1 MNWRQLSVRTQYDAE
16 RSRSKGHR
24 MDPHGIGTEEL
35 RAQVA
40 ELIGS
45 EPEAVPI
52 DANLFEL
59 GLESIVLMRLVG
71 RFRQQG
77 RAVTFADLAAQPT
90 VSAWSE
96 LVGAAIEPV
105 PAATART
112 PEPNRPDIGSFD
124 LAVLQHAYW
133 IGRSAEQRYGGVAP
147 HLYTEFD
154 GRAVDPERLRA
165 ALDAGARRHDMLRAR
180 ITDDGQQ
187 VIESNPGW
195 RGLTVHDLRSECDAV
210 VELERTRQR
219 LTHQMLDIEAGEVFS
234 ADLSLLPGGRTRLH
248 LDVDMIAGDAVS
260 FRILVADLARAYD
273 GQALPAVDY
282 SYARYLADRPQDR
295 REARAQAE
303 RYWTDRLDSLPGA
316 PTLPLVERDSGSP
329 SATRRAFHLDSQHY
343 SLLQSRARAQ
353 GVTPVVAVAAAF
365 AEVVGAWSVEQRFLL
380 NVPMFDRAP
389 THPAVGELVGDFSS
403 SVMLDVDLRESLS
416 FAERSRRLRAR
427 LHEDASHVDYSG
439 VEVLRDLGRRRGQP
453 VLAPVVFT
461 SALGL
466 GELFDARARE
476 VFGDPVWII
485 SQGPQVVLDAQ
496 ITELDGGVLVNWDI
510 RENEFLP
517 GVPEAMF
524 DAFEMLVRAL
534 VVDGDS
540 VWSEPIGQLVP
551 PRQLAPRTPAAEVP
565 RIDALSTAGNQTL
578 HRAFF
583 DRASRNPDAVAL
595 VWGDGESMTY
605 GDLRDRAMRVAAAL
619 TDRDVAVGDTVGVT
633 LPKGPDQVA
642 AILGVLAAGGVY
654 VPIGV
659 DQPASRAALI
669 ARKAG
674 FAVTIGGSG
683 DDGLTVSDAVL
694 TEPMP
699 VPHLGPDTAP
709 AYMIFTSG
717 STGEPKGVVV
727 SHRAAMNTI
736 GDLVQRFSLDE
747 HYRPLC
753 LSELDFDLC
762 TFDLFSVFEAGGT
775 AVLIEEHERKDPQR
789 WVALIRAHRVT
800 VISCVPPLLDMILST
815 GEDLG
820 DSLEVV
826 MLGGDKVGLDLY
838 RRMNAAVPGCRFA
851 GLGGAT
857 ETAIHNSICEVV
869 EVDPHWRTVP
879 FGLPLRSMALRV
891 VDARGHQVPDWVPG
905 ELWVAGTGLADGY
918 LDDPERT
925 NERFVE
931 ADGYR
936 WYRTGDLVRYGTDSM
951 VEFIA
956 RVDNQIKINGFR
968 IELGEIESLLAG
980 DPEVVAAA
988 AVVDRSGSAAVMA
1001 AVVLGDSAADPDQSV
1016 AGITGRVAD
1025 RLPAHMV
1032 PDRIVALRTLP
1043 LTVNGKIDSAAIAQQ
1058 CRAVGDSE
1066 RAGARVAP
1074 RTRLEGALA
1083 LIWQSVLGAEEVGV
1097 TDTLFALGG
1106 DSVLATTI
1114 VARIRAAFDITSVTV
1129 RMLFAAPTVSGLA
1142 ESMIAAEGN
1151 GELLEA
1157 TAEIYVSIESM
1168 SEDQLV
1174 AALDHQHTP

>member
-1 MNWRQLSVRTQYDAE
+1 
-16 RSRSKGHR
+16 

-40 ELIGS
+40 ELIGT
-45 EPEAVPI
+45 EPEAVSL

-71 RFRQQG
+71 RFRKQG
-77 RAVTFADLAAQPT
+77 RAVTFADLAARPT

-96 LVGAAIEPV
+96 LVGAAIEPA
-105 PAATART
+105 PGLTART
-112 PEPNRPDIGSFD
+112 SESSRLDTGSFD
-124 LAVLQHAYW
+124 LAVLQHSYW
-133 IGRSAEQRYGGVAP
+133 IGRSAEQRFGGVAP

-154 GRAVDPERLRA
+154 GEGVDPDRLRD
-165 ALDAGARRHDMLRAR
+165 ALDGVARRHDMLRAR
-180 ITDDGQQ
+180 ITDNGQQ
-187 VIESNPGW
+187 VIESTPGW
-195 RGLTVHDLRSECDAV
+195 RGLTVHDLRRADDAAA
-210 VELERTRQR
+210 ELERTRQR
-219 LTHQMLDIEAGEVFS
+219 LTHHMLDIEAGEVFS
-234 ADLSLLPGGRTRLH
+234 ADLSLLPDGRTRLH
-248 LDVDMIAGDAVS
+248 LDMDMIAGDAVS
-260 FRILVADLARAYD
+260 FRILVADLAQAYD
-273 GQALPAVDY
+273 GRSLPAIDY
-282 SYARYLADRPQDR
+282 SYERYLTDRPEDR
-295 REARAQAE
+295 RNARAQAE
-303 RYWTDRLDSLPGA
+303 RYWSDRLDSLPGA
-316 PTLPLVERDSGSP
+316 PTLPLLERDSGSP
-329 SATRRAFHLDSQHY
+329 VATRWAFHLDSQAY
-343 SLLQSRARAQ
+343 SHLQSQARAH
-353 GVTPVVAVAAAF
+353 GVTPAVTVAAAF
-365 AEVVGAWSVEQRFLL
+365 AEVVGAWSREQRFIL

-389 THPAVGELVGDFSS
+389 THPAVGQLVGDFSS
-403 SVMLDVDLRESLS
+403 SVMLDVDLSENLS
-416 FAERSRRLRAR
+416 FAERSRQLRAR

-439 VEVLRDLGRRRGQP
+439 VEVLRDLGRRRGEP

-466 GELFDARARE
+466 GELFDGRARE
-476 VFGDPVWII
+476 VFGDPVWIM

-524 DAFEMLVRAL
+524 DAFETLVRSI
-534 VVDGDS
+534 VVDDA
-540 VWSEPIGQLVP
+540 VWRKPVG
-551 PRQLAPRTPAAEVP
+551 QLAPSRQLLSRTPAADVP
-565 RIDALSTAGNQTL
+565 RTDASPTVGTRTL

-583 DRASRNPDAVAL
+583 DRAAGTPDAIAL
-595 VWGDGESMTY
+595 EWGDDESMTY
-605 GDLRDRAMRVAAAL
+605 SELCDRALRVAAAL
-619 TDRDVAVGDTVGVT
+619 TDRGVAVGDTVGVT
-633 LPKGPDQVA
+633 LPKGPDQVTA
-642 AILGVLAAGGVY
+642 VLGVLAAGGVY

-669 ARKAG
+669 AGKAG

-683 DDGLTVSDAVL
+683 DDGLAVADAVL
-694 TEPMP
+694 GEALPA
-699 VPHLGPDTAP
+699 PHLGPDTAP

-736 GDLVQRFSLDE
+736 SDLIGRFELDE
-747 HYRPLC
+747 GYRPLC

-762 TFDLFSVFEAGGT
+762 TFDLFSVFAAGGT

-789 WVALIRAHRVT
+789 WAALIRAHRVT

-820 DSLEVV
+820 GSLEVV
-826 MLGGDKVGLDLY
+826 MLGGDKVGIDLY
-838 RRMNAAVPGCRFA
+838 RRQTAAVPGCRFA

-869 EVDPHWRTVP
+869 DVDPNWRTVP
-879 FGLPLRSMALRV
+879 FGVPLGCMALRV

-905 ELWVAGTGLADGY
+905 ELWVAGVGLADGY
-918 LDDPERT
+918 LGDPERT
-925 NERFVE
+925 NERFVD

-936 WYRTGDLVRYGTDSM
+936 WYRTGDLVRYGTGSM
-951 VEFIA
+951 VEFLG

-968 IELGEIESLLAG
+968 IELGEIESVLCDDA
-980 DPEVVAAA
+980 EVASAAS
-988 AVVDRSGSAAVMA
+988 VVDRAGAAVVMA
-1001 AVVLGDSAADPDQSV
+1001 AVVLADRDADPDETV
-1016 AGITGRVAD
+1016 AGIIARAAE

-1032 PDRIVALRTLP
+1032 PERTVALRALP
-1043 LTVNGKIDSAAIAQQ
+1043 LTVNGKIDSAAIVEQ
-1058 CRAVGDSE
+1058 CRAAGNTE
-1066 RAGARVAP
+1066 RVQARVAP
-1074 RTRLEGALA
+1074 RTHLERALA
-1083 LIWQSVLGAEEVGV
+1083 SIWQTVLGVDEIGV

-1114 VARIRAAFDITSVTV
+1114 VARTRAAFDITYVTV

-1142 ESMIAAEGN
+1142 ESMIVAAGDT
-1151 GELLEA
+1151 ELLEA

-1168 SEDQLV
+1168 SEDQLL
-1174 AALDHQHTP
+1174 AALDQQHTP

>member
-1 MNWRQLSVRTQYDAE
+1 
-16 RSRSKGHR
+16 
-24 MDPHGIGTEEL
+24 MDPHGIGTDEL

-45 EPEAVPI
+45 EPEAVPV

-71 RFRQQG
+71 RFRKQG
-77 RAVTFADLAAQPT
+77 RAVTFADLAARPT

-105 PAATART
+105 PAPIART
-112 PEPNRPDIGSFD
+112 PESNRPDTGSFD

-133 IGRSAEQRYGGVAP
+133 IGRSAEQRFGGVAP

-154 GRAVDPERLRA
+154 GEGVDPDRLRN
-165 ALDAGARRHDMLRAR
+165 ALDAVARRHDMLRAR
-180 ITDDGQQ
+180 ITDNGQQ
-187 VIESNPGW
+187 VIESTPGW
-195 RGLTVHDLRSECDAV
+195 RGLTVHDLRSADDAAA
-210 VELERTRQR
+210 ELERTRQR
-219 LTHQMLDIEAGEVFS
+219 LTHHMLDIEAGEVFS
-234 ADLSLLPGGRTRLH
+234 ADLSLLPDGRTRLH
-248 LDVDMIAGDAVS
+248 LDMDMIAGDAVS
-260 FRILVADLARAYD
+260 FRILVADLAQAYD
-273 GQALPAVDY
+273 GRALPTIDY
-282 SYARYLADRPQDR
+282 SYERYLTDRPDDR
-295 REARAQAE
+295 RNAREQAE
-303 RYWTDRLDSLPGA
+303 KYWSNRLDSLPGA
-316 PTLPLVERDSGSP
+316 PTLPLLERDSGSP
-329 SATRRAFHLDSQHY
+329 VATRRAFHLDSHAY
-343 SLLQSRARAQ
+343 SQLQSQARAH
-353 GVTPVVAVAAAF
+353 GVTPAVAVASAF
-365 AEVVGAWSVEQRFLL
+365 AEVVGAWSREQRFLL

-389 THPAVGELVGDFSS
+389 THPAVGALIGDFSS
-403 SVMLDVDLRESLS
+403 SVMLDVDLSEDLS
-416 FAERSRRLRAR
+416 FAERSRQLRAR

-439 VEVLRDLGRRRGQP
+439 VEVLRDLGRRRGEP

-466 GELFDARARE
+466 GELFDGRARE
-476 VFGDPVWII
+476 VFGDPVWIM

-524 DAFEMLVRAL
+524 DAFESLVRGL
-534 VVDGDS
+534 VDEDA
-540 VWSEPIGQLVP
+540 VWTKPVG
-551 PRQLAPRTPAAEVP
+551 QLAPSRQLLLRTPAADVP
-565 RIDALSTAGNQTL
+565 RTDAVPAAGTETL

-583 DRASRNPDAVAL
+583 DRAARRPDAIAL
-595 VWGDGESMTY
+595 EWGENESMTY
-605 GDLRDRAMRVAAAL
+605 GELCDRALRVAATL
-619 TDRDVAVGDTVGVT
+619 TDRGVTVGDTVGVT
-633 LPKGPDQVA
+633 LPKGPDQVTA
-642 AILGVLAAGGVY
+642 VLGVLAAGGVY

-669 ARKAG
+669 AGKAD

-683 DDGLTVSDAVL
+683 DDGLTVAGGGACGMTILDAVL
-694 TEPMP
+694 GEPLP
-699 VPHLGPDTAP
+699 APHLGPDTAP

-736 GDLVQRFSLDE
+736 SDLIGRFELDE
-747 HYRPLC
+747 SYRPLC

-762 TFDLFSVFEAGGT
+762 TFDLFSVFAAGGT

-789 WVALIRAHRVT
+789 WVTLIRAHRVT

-820 DSLEVV
+820 RSLEVV
-826 MLGGDKVGLDLY
+826 MLGGDKVGIDLY
-838 RRMNAAVPGCRFA
+838 RRLTAAVPGCRFA

-869 EVDPHWRTVP
+869 DVDPNWRTVP
-879 FGLPLRSMALRV
+879 FGVPLGSTALRV

-918 LDDPERT
+918 LGDPERT

-951 VEFIA
+951 VEFIG

-968 IELGEIESLLAG
+968 IELGEIEAVLSS
-980 DPEVVAAA
+980 DPVVVAAA
-988 AVVDRSGSAAVMA
+988 AVVDRSGTAAVMA
-1001 AVVLGDSAADPDQSV
+1001 AVVLGDSDADPDETV
-1016 AGITGRVAD
+1016 AGITARVAD

-1032 PDRIVALRTLP
+1032 PDRMVALRTLP
-1043 LTVNGKIDSAAIAQQ
+1043 LTVNGKIDSAAIVQL
-1058 CRAVGDSE
+1058 CRAAGDTE
-1066 RAGARVAP
+1066 RASARVAP
-1074 RTRLEGALA
+1074 RSRLEGALA

-1114 VARIRAAFDITSVTV
+1114 VARTRTAFDITSVTV
-1129 RMLFAAPTVSGLA
+1129 RMLFTAPTVSGLA
-1142 ESMIAAEGN
+1142 KSMIAAEGDA
-1151 GELLEA
+1151 ELLEA
-1157 TAEIYVSIESM
+1157 TAELYVSIESM
-1168 SEDQLV
+1168 SEDQLL
-1174 AALDHQHTP
+1174 AALDHQHSP

>member
-1 MNWRQLSVRTQYDAE
+1 
-16 RSRSKGHR
+16 
-24 MDPHGIGTEEL
+24 MDPHGIGTDEM

-45 EPEAVPI
+45 EPEAVPV

-71 RFRQQG
+71 RFRKQG
-77 RAVTFADLAAQPT
+77 KAVTFADLAARPT

-105 PAATART
+105 PAPIART
-112 PEPNRPDIGSFD
+112 PESNRPDIGSFD

-133 IGRSAEQRYGGVAP
+133 IGRSAEQRFGGVAP

-154 GRAVDPERLRA
+154 GEGVDPDRLRN
-165 ALDAGARRHDMLRAR
+165 ALDAVARRHDMLRAR
-180 ITDDGQQ
+180 ITDNGQQ
-187 VIESNPGW
+187 VIESTPGW
-195 RGLTVHDLRSECDAV
+195 RGLTVHDLRSADDAAA
-210 VELERTRQR
+210 ELERTRQR
-219 LTHQMLDIEAGEVFS
+219 LTHHMLDIEAGEVFS
-234 ADLSLLPGGRTRLH
+234 ADLSLLPDGRTRLH
-248 LDVDMIAGDAVS
+248 LDMDMIAGDAVS
-260 FRILVADLARAYD
+260 FRILVADLAQAYD
-273 GQALPAVDY
+273 GRALPTIDY
-282 SYARYLADRPQDR
+282 SYERYVTDRPDDR
-295 REARAQAE
+295 RNAREQAE
-303 RYWTDRLDSLPGA
+303 KYWSNRLDSLPGA
-316 PTLPLVERDSGSP
+316 PTLPLLERDSGSP
-329 SATRRAFHLDSQHY
+329 VATRRAFHLDSHAY
-343 SLLQSRARAQ
+343 SQLQSQARAH
-353 GVTPVVAVAAAF
+353 GVTPAVAVAAAF
-365 AEVVGAWSVEQRFLL
+365 AEVVGAWSREQRFLL

-389 THPAVGELVGDFSS
+389 THPAVGALIGDFSS
-403 SVMLDVDLRESLS
+403 SVMLDVDLSESLS
-416 FAERSRRLRAR
+416 FAERSRQLRAR

-439 VEVLRDLGRRRGQP
+439 VEVLRDLGRRSGEP

-476 VFGDPVWII
+476 VFGDPVWIM

-524 DAFEMLVRAL
+524 DAFESLVRGL
-534 VVDGDS
+534 VGDGDT
-540 VWSEPIGQLVP
+540 VWSEPVGQLVP
-551 PRQLAPRTPAAEVP
+551 LRQLVSRTPAADVP
-565 RIDALSTAGNQTL
+565 RTDALPTAGDETL

-583 DRASRNPDAVAL
+583 DRASQNPDAVAL
-595 VWGDGESMTY
+595 EWGDGESMTY
-605 GDLRDRAMRVAAAL
+605 GDLCVRALRVAAAL

-633 LPKGPDQVA
+633 LPKGPDQVV

-669 ARKAG
+669 ARKAE

-683 DDGLTVSDAVL
+683 DDGLAVSDAIRS
-694 TEPMP
+694 EP
-699 VPHLGPDTAP
+699 VPAPYLGPDTAP

-736 GDLVQRFSLDE
+736 SDLIGRFELDE
-747 HYRPLC
+747 SYRPLC

-762 TFDLFSVFEAGGT
+762 TFDLFSVFAAGGT

-789 WVALIRAHRVT
+789 WVTLIRAHRVT

-820 DSLEVV
+820 RSLEVV
-826 MLGGDKVGLDLY
+826 MLGGDKVGIDLY
-838 RRMNAAVPGCRFA
+838 RRLTAAVPGCRFA

-869 EVDPHWRTVP
+869 DVDPNWRTVP
-879 FGLPLRSMALRV
+879 FGVPLGCMALRV
-891 VDARGHQVPDWVPG
+891 VDERGHQVPDWVPG
-905 ELWVAGTGLADGY
+905 ELWVAGVGLADGY
-918 LDDPERT
+918 LGDPERT
-925 NERFVE
+925 NERFVD

-936 WYRTGDLVRYGTDSM
+936 WYRTGDLVRYGTGPMVETGSM
-951 VEFIA
+951 VEFVG

-968 IELGEIESLLAG
+968 IELGEIESVLCDDA
-980 DPEVVAAA
+980 EVASAA
-988 AVVDRSGSAAVMA
+988 AVVDRVGAAAVMA
-1001 AVVLGDSAADPDQSV
+1001 AVVLADRDADPDETA
-1016 AGITGRVAD
+1016 AGIIARAAE

-1032 PDRIVALRTLP
+1032 PERTVALRALP
-1043 LTVNGKIDSAAIAQQ
+1043 LTVNGKIDSAAIVEL
-1058 CRAVGDSE
+1058 CRAAGNTE
-1066 RAGARVAP
+1066 RMQARVAP
-1074 RTRLEGALA
+1074 RTHLERALA
-1083 LIWQSVLGAEEVGV
+1083 SIWKTVLGVDEIGV

-1114 VARIRAAFDITSVTV
+1114 VARTRAAFDITYVTV

-1142 ESMIAAEGN
+1142 ESMIVAAG
-1151 GELLEA
+1151 GTELLEA

-1168 SEDQLV
+1168 SEDQLL
-1174 AALDHQHTP
+1174 AALDQQHTP